1 MSDTEAGDSEKG
13 RREELNQ
20 KLLKASDSGDHE
32 AVSGLLDEGA
42 DITTKKS
49 NDDTG
54 LHLGVCKG
62 HEQVVMTLINHG
74 IDVNI
79 SDIKWTPL
87 MEAAQAGQLKMPEI
101 PSLTS

>member
-1 MSDTEAGDSEKG
+1 MSDTEADDSDK

-20 KLLKASDSGDHE
+20 KLLEASESGDHE
-32 AVSGLLDEGA
+32 AVSRLLDEGA
-42 DITTKKS
+42 EVSSKKS

-87 MEAAQAGQLKMPEI
+87 MEAAQ
-101 PSLTS
+101 